1 MLLGK
6 EMLWVT
12 QIEKTGAGT
21 GYGGSPA
28 GDRVIRWEQ
37 RGDDILLR
45 DVTFDIR
52 ADTKDPIKDAVQAS
66 SVEPIIA
73 VLPVKAYG
81 KDKAPVIDVTELF
94 VNDTPEFGVG
104 RRLGAAGQR
113 PEEDVHR
120 AGQVVPREHRIQDH
134 HDLPPRRRDHASAR
148 GPTPGPPEAAAAA
161 ATSPCSSTT
170 A

>member
-1 MLLGK
+1 
-6 EMLWVT
+6 MLWVT
-12 QIEKTGAGT
+12 QIEKTGAGV

-28 GDRVIRWEQ
+28 GERVIRWEQ

-73 VLPVKAYG
+73 VFPVKAYG

-94 VNDTPEFGVG
+94 TSDTPEFGVG
-104 RRLGAAGQR
+104 RRLGSRRQR

-120 AGQVVPREHRIQDH
+120 ADQAAFPREHRS
-134 HDLPPRRRDHASAR
+134 RR
-148 GPTPGPPEAAAAA
+148 
-161 ATSPCSSTT
+161 SP
-170 A
+170 